1 MKPSASHS
9 PSETLASS
17 KLKGSIVF
25 ATRKNTGAAVLNA
38 ADPLVVEM
46 EQWCRGQV
54 VFFSRDPDLPLLAQH
69 LAKGGLAATV
79 RDGWIVLCDG
89 PRETRLAHLDRVPIV
104 HRGAVGFQIDNVL
117 AAAAAAWRLGVP
129 LELVRLGLETF
140 PAGRTGSPGRF
151 NLMSLDGAGI
161 VCDYGH
167 NPASLEQICA
177 AMERLPHDRLTAV
190 YSAAGD
196 RRDEDILDQGRMLG
210 RLFQRVVV
218 YEDAYMR
225 GRQPG
230 EITRLLTQ
238 GVREGMSP
246 DRPVDV
252 EFGGTWPEAAAL
264 VLDAC
269 RPGEL
274 ILLQPDTIEQTIPW
288 LQARYGQRLREIS
301 FGDLAAGAS
310 VGTHD
315 RRPGAG
321 EPVEVRTGAV
331 GRSIHATRDLAAGEI
346 LIRTWGPS
354 SATRTPHSMQ
364 VDARTHVVPEGAI
377 VYTNHSCDP
386 NCMVRVSIGSREIAL
401 LALRPLSEGEEITID
416 YDTFEYEV
424 EHLPGPCRCGSP
436 RCRGTIAGYKHL
448 SPEVKARY
456 GEMVAEYL
464 RIMESE
470 VPLPNG
476 V

>member
-1 MKPSASHS
+1 
-9 PSETLASS
+9 
-17 KLKGSIVF
+17 
-25 ATRKNTGAAVLNA
+25 
-38 ADPLVVEM
+38 
-46 EQWCRGQV
+46 
-54 VFFSRDPDLPLLAQH
+54 
-69 LAKGGLAATV
+69 
-79 RDGWIVLCDG
+79 
-89 PRETRLAHLDRVPIV
+89 
-104 HRGAVGFQIDNVL
+104 
-117 AAAAAAWRLGVP
+117 
-129 LELVRLGLETF
+129 
-140 PAGRTGSPGRF
+140 
-151 NLMSLDGAGI
+151 
-161 VCDYGH
+161 
-167 NPASLEQICA
+167 
-177 AMERLPHDRLTAV
+177 
-190 YSAAGD
+190 
-196 RRDEDILDQGRMLG
+196 MLF
-210 RLFQRVVV
+210 R
-218 YEDAYMR
+218 
-225 GRQPG
+225 
-230 EITRLLTQ
+230 
-238 GVREGMSP
+238 SP

-331 GRSIHATRDLAAGEI
+331 GRSIHATRDVAAGEI

-424 EHLPGPCRCGSP
+424 EHLPGPCRCGSQIG
-436 RCRGTIAGYKHL
+436 RAH
-448 SPEVKARY
+448 V
-456 GEMVAEYL
+456 
-464 RIMESE
+464 
-470 VPLPNG
+470 
-476 V
+476 